1 MMRALLLALALSVCA
16 TSAHAEEPGRAFAPL
31 IGCWRGAFDGN
42 AEMRDMR
49 CFERVF
55 NGRYVRDRHYVRP
68 GSYGGE
74 TVYFFDVQQQAFGF
88 TYYASDG
95 GMSTGRARAEQGAF
109 VFDEHT
115 YVGPDGQTMR
125 MRARWTLDGADR
137 FVATSE
143 VERDGAWQPWGR
155 IVYQRQPAR

>member
-1 MMRALLLALALSVCA
+1 MMRALFLALALSVCA
-16 TSAHAEEPGRAFAPL
+16 TNAHAEDPGRVFAPL
-31 IGCWRGAFDGN
+31 IGCWRGAFDSN
-42 AEMRDMR
+42 AEVRDMR

-55 NGRYVRDRHYVRP
+55 DGRYVRDTHFVRP

-74 TVYFFDVQQQAFGF
+74 TMYFFDVQQQTPAF

-95 GMSTGRARAEQGAF
+95 GLSSGRARAEPGAL

-115 YVGPDGQTMR
+115 YVGADGRMLR

-137 FVATSE
+137 FVAATE
-143 VERDGAWQPWGR
+143 VERDGAWQPWER
-155 IVYQRQPAR
+155 IVYQRQPVR